1 MSGLTCDS
9 VASVKG
15 ISLVSLV
22 ADTNRHMVPDPAVGI
37 DATKTRARILT
48 FSRDAGQLWGT
59 VGVENTLRLT
69 VGRRPDHVRQTGA
82 LTPGSGLPGDGR
94 VRTTRVGKA
103 GILSFYWLNG

>member
-69 VGRRPDHVRQTGA
+69 VWWRTDHVRETRA
-82 LTPGSGLPGDGR
+82 LAPVSGQSGLG
-94 VRTTRVGKA
+94 
-103 GILSFYWLNG
+103 